1 MKVLRSQNVTTCS
14 IILLLLI
21 ALSDQTD
28 GYAAAVLTSGKLL
41 R

>member
-1 MKVLRSQNVTTCS
+1 MKVLRYQNVTTCS

-21 ALSDQTD
+21 ALSDQAD
-28 GYAAAVLTSGKLL
+28 GYATSVLTSGKLL